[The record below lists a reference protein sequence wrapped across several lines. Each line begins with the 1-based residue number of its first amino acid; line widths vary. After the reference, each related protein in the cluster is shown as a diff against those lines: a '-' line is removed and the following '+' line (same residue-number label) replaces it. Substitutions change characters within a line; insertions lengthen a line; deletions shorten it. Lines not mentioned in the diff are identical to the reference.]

1 MATASRAFLVFLALA
16 APAFAR
22 EPARKALSAE
32 EERHNVLAEMWQR
45 RILAPDAGQWS
56 DEDMNLLER
65 VRRAEAAGAV
75 EVLRRRWPAVQ
86 GLVVAYKPV
95 GAPVKSFRLTK
106 EGYEKYLFSRSQD
119 ALDYFESKGVDAK
132 WAFSLT
138 DLKGRR
144 LFDGGGLL
152 TEAGESLYARLRAG
166 RKAFWKT
173 PSGEVMGNRR
183 PPRALPAR
191 APGKK

>member
-1 MATASRAFLVFLALA
+1 LRALTGIRWPGAKGLAV
-16 APAFAR
+16 
-22 EPARKALSAE
+22 S
-32 EERHNVLAEMWQR
+32 
-45 RILAPDAGQWS
+45 S
-56 DEDMNLLER
+56 
-65 VRRAEAAGAV
+65 RRAGSSAK
-75 EVLRRRWPAVQ
+75 RW
-86 GLVVAYKPV
+86 
-95 GAPVKSFRLTK
+95 RLTK